1 MSGEKRIFFSH
12 SSKDNK
18 MARTIVEA
26 LKSFGFDVWYDE
38 QSLEFGP
45 IRQRFEEILPTCQVF
60 MVLLSEDAI
69 KSVWVNREIDAALAL
84 ERNGTGIVIVP
95 VLVQPCDIPLL
106 LERYRWLNCIPD
118 RDVYV
123 ELGQLARLAG
133 KTGNEK
139 AEHPVPPAT
148 EPKSQTRSDSPQST
162 QSEDSKSGDQSYKVK
177 FKIGKTIATNSN
189 QYIADT
195 MTINV
200 PPPPASTKEEESD
213 AQ

>member
-162 QSEDSKSGDQSYKVK
+162 QSEDSKPDDQSYKVK

-200 PPPPASTKEEESD
+200 PPPP
-213 AQ
+213 